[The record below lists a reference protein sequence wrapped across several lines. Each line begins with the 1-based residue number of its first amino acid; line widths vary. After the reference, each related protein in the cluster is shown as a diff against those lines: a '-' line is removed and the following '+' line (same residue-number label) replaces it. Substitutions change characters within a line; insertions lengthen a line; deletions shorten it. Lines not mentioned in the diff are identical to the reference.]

1 MLEGMWKEV
10 EDKVDKAGIAK
21 EERKEIEKEIEED
34 TKRKEK

>member
-21 EERKEIEKEIEED
+21 EERKEIEKEIEKD